1 VLHKEFGV
9 PFVVYDAAG
18 GAVVYPVRERPSSWE
33 NGTGSVPVLP
43 LEACRVKEM
52 ARAGTVQVCVDQP
65 GVYQLTATLHQ
76 GGRAAFVA
84 AAGFQGLARTEAE
97 AATETAYLS
106 RWLQSVADRLR
117 LADQLTG
124 QRTAVDE
131 HQAQAKAAWEGL
143 LSVDQLIRRLRV
155 HKEPER
161 NRRRIVEAAY
171 ELLDVRTLAFIPP
184 DRGAPT
190 LLHGESLLTPD
201 DFTALAG
208 WLAKC
213 PDFKEDAAILFN
225 PAQLKTQS
233 WPCAATG
240 TESLLAFPVLQ
251 THPTGWLIALD
262 KGKRAGP
269 SHTRNTGPLFRRSD
283 AVLLMPFVG
292 LLRMQYAASQRYTEL
307 RELVVGMARALT
319 AALDAKD
326 TYTYGHSERVAR
338 VGVELGKTLGLSA
351 DTLHDIYLAG
361 LLHDVGYI
369 GVPDAVLAKPGP
381 LTPDEFEQVKKHV
394 RIGYNILADLRPIR
408 ALLPGI
414 LHHHERW
421 DGGGYPSGLAG
432 DKIPLL
438 ARILAVAD
446 SFDAMSAERPYRPAL
461 AAAAVEQALRD
472 GAGSQWDPQVVE
484 AFLKCKQKVQAIRQ
498 RGIGESLRQA
508 IDGALRTE
516 GSTNII

>member
-1 VLHKEFGV
+1 
-9 PFVVYDAAG
+9 
-18 GAVVYPVRERPSSWE
+18 
-33 NGTGSVPVLP
+33 
-43 LEACRVKEM
+43 
-52 ARAGTVQVCVDQP
+52 
-65 GVYQLTATLHQ
+65 
-76 GGRAAFVA
+76 
-84 AAGFQGLARTEAE
+84 
-97 AATETAYLS
+97 
-106 RWLQSVADRLR
+106 
-117 LADQLTG
+117 
-124 QRTAVDE
+124 
-131 HQAQAKAAWEGL
+131 
-143 LSVDQLIRRLRV
+143 
-155 HKEPER
+155 
-161 NRRRIVEAAY
+161 
-171 ELLDVRTLAFIPP
+171 
-184 DRGAPT
+184 
-190 LLHGESLLTPD
+190 
-201 DFTALAG
+201 
-208 WLAKC
+208 
-213 PDFKEDAAILFN
+213 
-225 PAQLKTQS
+225 
-233 WPCAATG
+233 
-240 TESLLAFPVLQ
+240 
-251 THPTGWLIALD
+251 
-262 KGKRAGP
+262 
-269 SHTRNTGPLFRRSD
+269 
-283 AVLLMPFVG
+283 
-292 LLRMQYAASQRYTEL
+292 MQYAASQRYTEL